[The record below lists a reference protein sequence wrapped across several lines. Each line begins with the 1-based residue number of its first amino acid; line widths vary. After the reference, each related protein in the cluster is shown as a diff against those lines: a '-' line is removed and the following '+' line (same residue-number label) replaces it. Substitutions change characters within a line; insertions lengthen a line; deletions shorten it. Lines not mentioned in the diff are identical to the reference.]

1 VPKGNTVKFFT
12 RTRRLAVGG
21 IALATLAGAAF
32 AADDVNLHWVA
43 ASRGAIPKGSLAAGR
58 DAGGQAL
65 YACRARLANG
75 ADVPGKI
82 REPIVGC
89 NVVFGGL
96 EWTIGA
102 YQVLRDDGPKT
113 IRWAQATDVPQGA
126 YQVGR
131 EANGTAL
138 YLCRAKH
145 SDGSLQIGRAAAG
158 DCLYG
163 ISGKEEKAAEFEVL
177 VRP

>member
-1 VPKGNTVKFFT
+1 MKSFT
-12 RTRRLAVGG
+12 RACHQVVAA
-21 IALATLAGAAF
+21 IALAAVACAAF
-32 AADDVNLHWVA
+32 AADDADLNWVG
-43 ASRGAIPKGSLAAGR
+43 ASRGSIPKGSLAAGR

-82 REPIVGC
+82 REPLVGC

-102 YQVLRDDGPKT
+102 YQVLRDDPKT
-113 IRWAQATDVPQGA
+113 IRWTQATDVPQRA

-145 SDGSLQIGRAAAG
+145 TDGSLQIGRVGPGA
-158 DCLYG
+158 CLYG
-163 ISGKEEKAAEFEVL
+163 IGGKEEKAAEFEVL
-177 VRP
+177 VKP

>member
-1 VPKGNTVKFFT
+1 VKSFT
-12 RTRRLAVGG
+12 RACHQVVAA
-21 IALATLAGAAF
+21 IALAAACAAF
-32 AADDVNLHWVA
+32 AADDPDLNWVGA
-43 ASRGAIPKGSLAAGR
+43 TRGSIPKGSLAVGR

-75 ADVPGKI
+75 ADVPGRI
-82 REPIVGC
+82 REPLVGC

-113 IRWAQATDVPQGA
+113 IHWAQATDVPQRA
-126 YQVGR
+126 YKVGR

-145 SDGSLQIGRAAAG
+145 SDGSLQIGRVSPGA
-158 DCLYG
+158 CLFG
-163 ISGKEEKAAEFEVL
+163 VSGKEEKAAEFEVL
-177 VRP
+177 VKP

>member
-1 VPKGNTVKFFT
+1 MKSFT
-12 RTRRLAVGG
+12 PAFRLVVA
-21 IALATLAGAAF
+21 ALALAAPAAF
-32 AADDVNLHWVA
+32 AADDPDLHWVG
-43 ASRGAIPKGSLAAGR
+43 ASRGSIPKGSLAVGR

-102 YQVLRDDGPKT
+102 YQVLRDDGPKV
-113 IRWAQATDVPQGA
+113 IRWTPATDVPQRA

-145 SDGSLQIGRAAAG
+145 SDGSLQIGRVAPGA
-158 DCLYG
+158 CLFG
-163 ISGKEEKAAEFEVL
+163 IGGKEEKSADFEVL
-177 VRP
+177 VKP